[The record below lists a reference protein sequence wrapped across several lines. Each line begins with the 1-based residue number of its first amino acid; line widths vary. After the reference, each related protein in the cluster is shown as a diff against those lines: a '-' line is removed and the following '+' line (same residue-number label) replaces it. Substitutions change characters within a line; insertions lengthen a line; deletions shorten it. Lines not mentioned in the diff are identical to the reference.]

1 MENFYE
7 LLGVSEDASTGEIDR
22 AWRERVRRYHPDVND
37 DARATAQFKTLQTAH
52 EVLTDE
58 TERAAY
64 DRLGHETYV
73 DERLDG
79 LPTPDHPAAGDGR
92 ATDRDGS
99 DGSGRDA
106 SGGAGATGSGRTGT
120 TGRTTDRSR
129 TGAGGRTGESRSRSR
144 ESGRAGRSAG
154 TNRRERATDAGTGGD
169 RSGGTA
175 AGSGATTRTRR
186 RPRRPLAYGW
196 AAVAAVSVVYLVGLW
211 AYLGANASALA
222 TLAEAPPATI
232 PAALARA
239 GDLVAPGTFVLD
251 AVATGAVLPLT
262 LAAGAIG
269 LAVGFLAVVASFGRG
284 AAYLYAVGGVAPAAA
299 LAIGPI
305 VAAPD
310 GAVLLL
316 AVVIPVATA
325 GLFLV
330 DVGRELLAGP

>member
-7 LLGVSEDASTGEIDR
+7 LLGVSEDASTDEIDR

-52 EVLTDE
+52 EVLTDG

-73 DERLDG
+73 EERLDG
-79 LPTPDHPAAGDGR
+79 LPTAGDAP
-92 ATDRDGS
+92 ATERDGS
-99 DGSGRDA
+99 NDGGT
-106 SGGAGATGSGRTGT
+106 SGGTGATGGGRTGA
-120 TGRTTDRSR
+120 TGRTTGS
-129 TGAGGRTGESRSRSR
+129 GRTGESRSRSR
-144 ESGRAGRSAG
+144 GSGRAGQSAG
-154 TNRRERATDAGTGGD
+154 PNRRERAADAGTGRD
-169 RSGGTA
+169 RGGGTSA
-175 AGSGATTRTRR
+175 RSETSTTRERR

-196 AAVAAVSVVYLVGLW
+196 ATVAAVSAVYLVGLW
-211 AYLGANASALA
+211 SYLGANASALA

-232 PAALARA
+232 PASLARA
-239 GDLVAPGTFVLD
+239 GDLIAPGTFVLD
-251 AVATGAVLPLT
+251 AVAAGAVLPLT

-284 AAYLYAVGGVAPAAA
+284 AAYLYAAGGVAPAAA
-299 LAIGPI
+299 LAVGPV